1 MRINRDEALND
12 RDEALDGR
20 DELHRALQSVT
31 QQIVHMNGQIGALND
46 KVGALQAE
54 NTMLNDKVGAQN
66 DKIGALEKENT
77 AIGAQTK
84 KLHKELLQERLDRI
98 ETDRKLQKEVQERRL
113 LELEV
118 VKLSASVREIGNKLE
133 RFQKAS
139 DLVTEAF
146 ELKEATRHRKLRS
159 LFAAHQSIDTM
170 QKWTL
175 RGNRSVGPLPSQY
188 ERFCQDGPLFS
199 A

>member
-54 NTMLNDKVGAQN
+54 NTTLK

>member
-1 MRINRDEALND
+1 
-12 RDEALDGR
+12 
-20 DELHRALQSVT
+20 
-31 QQIVHMNGQIGALND
+31 MNGQIGALND

-54 NTMLNDKVGAQN
+54 NTMLKDKVGALQAEN
-66 DKIGALEKENT
+66 TTLKDKIGALEKENT